1 MKAVEAPETIEPWR
15 IICAAQS
22 EPDYSEERYMLIY
35 AGDRSDDY
43 YGKGY
48 ILLKGWHC
56 SCYDWPEV
64 DWDATHYEEDELLK
78 IADMR
83 KRRRGLM
90 SYDIRLC
97 DPVTHETLEVD
108 SPHLMAGGTYAL
120 GGTTELWLNVTY
132 NYARHY
138 RCLGER
144 GIREIYGK
152 TGAESIPMLKA
163 AALRLGDDVSDDYW
177 EATEGNAKR
186 ALLQLLAMA
195 RMRPD
200 GVWDGD

>member
-1 MKAVEAPETIEPWR
+1 MSCDPYEWT
-15 IICAAQS
+15 CARCGKTHCNPFFTCYPREFWKDNKKRVGEVCEKCRDEIDYDQVRPKES
-22 EPDYSEERYMLIY
+22 EGR
-35 AGDRSDDY
+35 RS
-43 YGKGY
+43 
-48 ILLKGWHC
+48 I
-56 SCYDWPEV
+56 
-64 DWDATHYEEDELLK
+64 
-78 IADMR
+78 
-83 KRRRGLM
+83 M

-108 SPHLMAGGTYAL
+108 PPHLMAGGTYAL

-132 NYARHY
+132 NYGKHY
-138 RCLGER
+138 RCMGER

-163 AALRLGDDVSDDYW
+163 AALRLGNDVSDDYW

-195 RMRPD
+195 RIRPD

>member
-1 MKAVEAPETIEPWR
+1 
-15 IICAAQS
+15 
-22 EPDYSEERYMLIY
+22 
-35 AGDRSDDY
+35 
-43 YGKGY
+43 
-48 ILLKGWHC
+48 
-56 SCYDWPEV
+56 
-64 DWDATHYEEDELLK
+64 
-78 IADMR
+78 
-83 KRRRGLM
+83 M
-90 SYDIRLC
+90 SYDMRLC

>member
-1 MKAVEAPETIEPWR
+1 
-15 IICAAQS
+15 
-22 EPDYSEERYMLIY
+22 
-35 AGDRSDDY
+35 
-43 YGKGY
+43 
-48 ILLKGWHC
+48 
-56 SCYDWPEV
+56 
-64 DWDATHYEEDELLK
+64 
-78 IADMR
+78 
-83 KRRRGLM
+83 M
-90 SYDIRLC
+90 SYGIRLC

-138 RCLGER
+138 HCLGER

-177 EATEGNAKR
+177 GGHRGQRQAGAVTA
-186 ALLQLLAMA
+186 A
-195 RMRPD
+195 RHGEDAPRRRMGRRLR
-200 GVWDGD
+200 GT

>member
-1 MKAVEAPETIEPWR
+1 
-15 IICAAQS
+15 
-22 EPDYSEERYMLIY
+22 
-35 AGDRSDDY
+35 
-43 YGKGY
+43 
-48 ILLKGWHC
+48 
-56 SCYDWPEV
+56 
-64 DWDATHYEEDELLK
+64 
-78 IADMR
+78 
-83 KRRRGLM
+83 M

-138 RCLGER
+138 HCLGER

-177 EATEGNAKR
+177 EEPK
-186 ALLQLLAMA
+186 
-195 RMRPD
+195 
-200 GVWDGD
+200 